1 MSLYDETDC
10 LPHTRPPAAFPH
22 PEPRDPQ
29 ISITAPGLTKREYA
43 AIHIAAAMKQPNIYV
58 GAKETEE
65 SFSDFARHAVALADA
80 VLREAGE

>member
-1 MSLYDETDC
+1 MKLYDETDC

-43 AIHIAAAMKQPNIYV
+43 AIHSAAGMAGLRVTRGNDLL
-58 GAKETEE
+58 AKE
-65 SFSDFARHAVALADA
+65 AVALADA

>member
-1 MSLYDETDC
+1 MKLYDETDC

-43 AIHIAAAMKQPNIYV
+43 AIHIAAAIAGRKVSVSMSEV
-58 GAKETEE
+58 GANAKE
-65 SFSDFARHAVALADA
+65 AVVLADA

>member
-1 MSLYDETDC
+1 MKLYDETDC

-43 AIHIAAAMKQPNIYV
+43 AIHIAAGMAGLRVTRGNDLL
-58 GAKETEE
+58 AKE
-65 SFSDFARHAVALADA
+65 AVALADA